1 MPSTS
6 VDCPRTSYPG
16 KCIPSILLLL
26 DAGSSARMPLVGLS
40 SIIRPPYE
48 VSSRSAQG
56 RHSICTRWIPLV
68 ARIIRCSLSLCLFH
82 SFSPA
87 SVRFF
92 VTPRRKDFHGPFRI
106 SSWRNW
112 TTRMDIVRS
121 AGHVIFY
128 LRLVNE
134 SGSDCSWIH
143 AAFF

>member
-16 KCIPSILLLL
+16 KCIPSILLL

-40 SIIRPPYE
+40 SIIRPPYQ

-68 ARIIRCSLSLCLFH
+68 ARIIRSSLPLCLPR
-82 SFSPA
+82 SFLPA

-92 VTPRRKDFHGPFRI
+92 VTPQREDFPRTASNFIEKKLNREDGRCSLRGTCDILPSFGKRI
-106 SSWRNW
+106 W
-112 TTRMDIVRS
+112 
-121 AGHVIFY
+121 
-128 LRLVNE
+128 
-134 SGSDCSWIH
+134 
-143 AAFF
+143 